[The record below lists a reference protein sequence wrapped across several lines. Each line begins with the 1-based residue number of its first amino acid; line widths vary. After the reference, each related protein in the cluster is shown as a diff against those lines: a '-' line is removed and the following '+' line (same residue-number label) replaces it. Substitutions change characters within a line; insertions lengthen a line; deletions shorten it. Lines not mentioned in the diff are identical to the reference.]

1 LFCFSFIEDF
11 FQLKG
16 VTLSEE
22 DKRAYNH
29 DLYMNNLP
37 EKDVYINLLKAAGF
51 SDIQVGLTKSFYLS
65 NSEFTQPNVKGK
77 KTANVD
83 PDLTFV

>member
-1 LFCFSFIEDF
+1 M
-11 FQLKG
+11 
-16 VTLSEE
+16 TLSEE

-51 SDIQVGLTKSFYLS
+51 SDIQVGLTKKFLI
-65 NSEFTQPNVKGK
+65 E
-77 KTANVD
+77 
-83 PDLTFV
+83 

>member
-1 LFCFSFIEDF
+1 MFCFSFIEDF

-37 EKDVYINLLKAAGF
+37 EKDVYITLLKAAGF
-51 SDIQVGLTKSFYLS
+51 SDIQVGLTKNFYLS
-65 NSEFTQPNVKGK
+65 KVNLHNWMVKERRQQTLTQ
-77 KTANVD
+77 T
-83 PDLTFV
+83 

>member
-1 LFCFSFIEDF
+1 M
-11 FQLKG
+11 
-16 VTLSEE
+16 TLSDE
-22 DKRAYNH
+22 DKRTYNH

-51 SDIQVGLTKSFYLS
+51 SDVQVGLTKSFYMS
-65 NSEFTQPNVKGK
+65 NREFTQLDGKGK
-77 KTANVD
+77 NMANLD

>member
-1 LFCFSFIEDF
+1 MEDF

-22 DKRAYNH
+22 DKRTYNH

-51 SDIQVGLTKSFYLS
+51 SDIQVGLTKKFLI
-65 NSEFTQPNVKGK
+65 E
-77 KTANVD
+77 
-83 PDLTFV
+83 